1 MMRIKTPKMKY
12 TMRAARRDM
21 RPVYSCAFRLLK
33 NQSQLAIAATTDNS
47 PTMANIAAVIIAP
60 MVNDIVIQR
69 ERLATDECRRH

>member
-21 RPVYSCAFRLLK
+21 RPVYSCAFKLLK

-47 PTMANIAAVIIAP
+47 PTMANIAAVIIEP
-60 MVNDIVIQR
+60 IVNDIVIQR
-69 ERLATDECRRH
+69 EKLAIGECRRH

>member
-21 RPVYSCAFRLLK
+21 RPVYSCAFKLLK

-47 PTMANIAAVIIAP
+47 PTMANIAAVIIEP
-60 MVNDIVIQR
+60 IVNDIIIQR
-69 ERLATDECRRH
+69 EKLAIGECRRH